1 MNNYIVQCAYF
12 HRNITQTQIYSPNI
26 FPTVA
31 TFLLSGETGEIAA
44 CNIRKEK
51 KRKRRVASSD
61 AAGRK
66 IANILRHRRH
76 CKRDGASNWRLVCIY
91 SGARCPPSCPP
102 TCFLCYRLI
111 LKAPKFTN
119 DKRRQC
125 RSRARSDISI

>member
-1 MNNYIVQCAYF
+1 MRISIV
-12 HRNITQTQIYSPNI
+12 ISPKHKFILQHILNSCH
-26 FPTVA
+26 FSS
-31 TFLLSGETGEIAA
+31 LRGTGEIAT

-76 CKRDGASNWRLVCIY
+76 RKRDGASNWRLVCIY